1 MFVVVFLGLEIISS
15 LLKYLEYFFSLCILS
30 IDQEL
35 LRVVFDIVSLLV
47 DGFTAQTLN
56 LLDCLREQIVNTLGT
71 KGVVAIFTIAEVL
84 ARLTLW
90 TLILKHFKLTF

>member
-1 MFVVVFLGLEIISS
+1 MFFVVFLGLEIISS
-15 LLKYLEYFFSLCILS
+15 LLKHFEYFFSLCILS

-56 LLDCLREQIVNTLGT
+56 LLDCLREQIVNTLGA
-71 KGVVAIFTIAEVL
+71 KGVVAIFTVAEVL
-84 ARLTLW
+84 TRLALW